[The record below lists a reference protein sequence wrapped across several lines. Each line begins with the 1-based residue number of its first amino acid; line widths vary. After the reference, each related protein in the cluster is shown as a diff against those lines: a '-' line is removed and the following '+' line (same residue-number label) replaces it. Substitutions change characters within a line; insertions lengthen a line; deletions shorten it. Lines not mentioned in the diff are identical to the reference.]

1 LNSWASS
8 RTKQAIR
15 PFARRAIGSAAR
27 MSALTISMEVSSSA
41 LPPDAQLLASGW
53 KGCSQAASQAT
64 NEYSHPSVSDRK
76 ELPEALRKIVKH
88 LQNSI
93 YQKAGKGVPDY
104 PLSIR

>member
-1 LNSWASS
+1 
-8 RTKQAIR
+8 
-15 PFARRAIGSAAR
+15 
-27 MSALTISMEVSSSA
+27 MSALTISMAVSSSA
-41 LPPDAQLLASGW
+41 LPPEAQLLARGW

-76 ELPEALRKIVKH
+76 ELPEALRKIVRH

>member
-1 LNSWASS
+1 VGIKQDEAGNPTVCKKSS
-8 RTKQAIR
+8 RFGGKDVRIDDFDGGKFIS
-15 PFARRAIGSAAR
+15 PSA
-27 MSALTISMEVSSSA
+27 
-41 LPPDAQLLASGW
+41 PDAQRLASGW

-76 ELPEALRKIVKH
+76 ELPEALRKIVKQ
-88 LQNSI
+88 LQIRI